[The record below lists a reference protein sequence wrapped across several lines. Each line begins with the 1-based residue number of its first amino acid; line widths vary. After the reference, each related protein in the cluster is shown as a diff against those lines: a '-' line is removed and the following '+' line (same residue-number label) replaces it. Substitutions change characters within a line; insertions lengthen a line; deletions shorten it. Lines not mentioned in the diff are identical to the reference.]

1 MMFSLNPFKSS
12 EALSETEGL
21 AEKVFG
27 MKRDALARAKTY
39 VAKGKM
45 PAVYEG
51 KPGISTYLTCLREI
65 CAEQQ
70 TPLPIRAMMDL
81 SGQEVSGFAF
91 IKEDFETAEATLSAE
106 ERKQLGLGEEA
117 A

>member
-1 MMFSLNPFKSS
+1 MFSLNPFKSS
-12 EALSETEGL
+12 DALSETQDL
-21 AEKVFG
+21 AQKIFG
-27 MKRDALARAKTY
+27 MKRDALARAKHN

-45 PAVYEG
+45 PAVHSG
-51 KPGISTYLTCLREI
+51 KPGISTYLACLREI
-65 CAEQQ
+65 CAEQN

-91 IKEDFETAEATLSAE
+91 IEEDFKNAEATLSE
-106 ERKQLGLGEEA
+106 KERAQLGLDEEA